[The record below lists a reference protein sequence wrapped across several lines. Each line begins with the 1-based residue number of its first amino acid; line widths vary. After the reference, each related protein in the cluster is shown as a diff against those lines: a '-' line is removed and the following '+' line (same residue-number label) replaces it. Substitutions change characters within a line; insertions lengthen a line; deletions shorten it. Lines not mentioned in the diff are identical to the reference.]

1 MPPFAGAMTDFLKE
15 CNMRSRRP
23 AILQSMMS
31 GANAKYEADRK
42 LMTDLADE
50 SEFLGTY
57 HHLLDFF

>member
-1 MPPFAGAMTDFLKE
+1 MPPFAGAMVDFLKE

-31 GANAKYEADRK
+31 GANAKYESDRK

-50 SEFLGTY
+50 SELGIEY
-57 HHLLDFF
+57 DLLDFF